1 MGNTRRRQVRGRW
14 AGWAAST
21 PCRPGTRA
29 MGLREASDGGQ
40 VAGGM
45 GVREVR
51 VRDVLARRRAQP
63 HLAAQEVP
71 PPPLGG
77 GRDGHAAPRG
87 APAPPV
93 PCHVAAGEV
102 EGGVSA
108 PGTAQCH

>member
-1 MGNTRRRQVRGRW
+1 
-14 AGWAAST
+14 
-21 PCRPGTRA
+21 
-29 MGLREASDGGQ
+29 
-40 VAGGM
+40 M

-51 VRDVLARRRAQP
+51 VRDLLARRRAQP
-63 HLAAQEVP
+63 HLAAREVP

-108 PGTAQCH
+108 PGLAAQVGVSENTATLVPGRLRGAMARSECLRRAVE